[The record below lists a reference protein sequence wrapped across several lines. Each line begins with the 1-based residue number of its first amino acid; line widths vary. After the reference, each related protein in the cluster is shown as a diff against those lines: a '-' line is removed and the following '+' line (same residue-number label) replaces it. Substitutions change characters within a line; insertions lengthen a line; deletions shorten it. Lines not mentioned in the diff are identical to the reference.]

1 MKKIFKKLKK
11 CRSCKS
17 KSLVKVYENKPSP
30 VGESFLSKR
39 NSKLATNKTYPLNL
53 LICKKCKLA
62 QLDNIVDP
70 NIVYKEYLY
79 VTESNS
85 GLVEHFKNAS
95 SQLISKLNLK
105 KNSKVLD
112 IGSNDGSL
120 LNFFKQK
127 GHKVLGIE
135 PAKLACRFSK
145 LKGIDTI
152 QSFFN
157 TNLTKKIILKHGK
170 FNLIIANNVFANID
184 DINLWLSNIKKLLN
198 NDGSF
203 VFESSYLLD
212 LVKNNVFDFIYHEHL
227 TYFSLT
233 AVRNLCK
240 KHGLKLYDYDHIKT
254 KGGSIR
260 YYISKDATKKISK
273 KVISLLNYETKFGL
287 FKKQKY
293 NHMKSKINS
302 SKKLINQH
310 ILENKNKRIIGFG
323 ASISCITLIYE
334 FNLENKISL
343 LIDDN
348 KIKENKFSPGSQIK
362 IISPNNINFSKN
374 DIILILPWRFQKKI
388 LKKHKSKISKAL
400 ETIQV
405 WPYFKRLKI

>member
-17 KSLVKVYENKPSP
+17 NSLVKVYENKPSP

-70 NIVYKEYLY
+70 DIVYKEYLY

-157 TNLTKKIILKHGK
+157 TNLTKKIILKYGR
-170 FNLIIANNVFANID
+170 FNLIIANNVFANIE

-260 YYISKDATKKISK
+260 YYISKDNKK
-273 KVISLLNYETKFGL
+273 KVSNKVFKLIKKEIDFGL
-287 FKKQKY
+287 FRKQKY
-293 NHMKSKINS
+293 KDMKSKIKI
-302 SKKLINQH
+302 SKNLLNKYL
-310 ILENKNKRIIGFG
+310 LKNKNKKIIGFG

-343 LIDDN
+343 LLDDN

-362 IISPNNINFSKN
+362 IINPNKYNFSNK
-374 DIILILPWRFQKKI
+374 DIVLILPWRFQKNI
-388 LKKHKSKISKAL
+388 LNKHRNKFLKSL

-405 WPYFKRLKI
+405 WPKFKKLAI